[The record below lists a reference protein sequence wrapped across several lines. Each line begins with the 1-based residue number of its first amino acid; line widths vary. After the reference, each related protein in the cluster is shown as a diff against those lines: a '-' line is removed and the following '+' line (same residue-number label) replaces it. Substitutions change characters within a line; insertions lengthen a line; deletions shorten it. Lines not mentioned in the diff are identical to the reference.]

1 MKVTFTSL
9 HEVPTI
15 QIHNMWLDAGMYQRR
30 FLDAYMCLYRAEEY
44 GALESERQ
52 RHGQKH

>member
-1 MKVTFTSL
+1 MPFTQL
-9 HEVPTI
+9 HKETTI
-15 QIHNMWLDAGMYQRR
+15 SIHNMWLDAGRFQRD

-52 RHGQKH
+52 RNNV